1 MKVVLIYELIPE
13 ETRAYLI
20 EDPTE
25 EQIRVLEA
33 CNNMIIGHDDTTE
46 EMSILCSALDSAEN
60 AYEGIAE
67 EWIGFWAGNL
77 VEFPI
82 QGPVDRI
89 YLFGFAL

>member
-1 MKVVLIYELIPE
+1 MKAVLIYELIPE

-33 CNNMIIGHDDTTE
+33 CNDAVINRDDLTE
-46 EMSILCSALDSAEN
+46 EMRILCSALGPKEDAEKSLP
-60 AYEGIAE
+60 E
-67 EWIGFWAGNL
+67 EWVGCWADKL

-82 QGPVDRI
+82 RGPVDRI